1 MRLLL
6 DTHALLWWWSG
17 SKLLPRRVH
26 AAITDPAN
34 EVHVSVVSA
43 WEVATK
49 ERIGKLDGMQG
60 ISAEFETLLKAD
72 QFIALPLA
80 MPHALRA
87 GSYTQAHR
95 DPFDRM
101 LAAQSE
107 LAGLSLVTSDKAL
120 AAFPGPRLW

>member
-17 SKLLPRRVH
+17 SRLLPRRVH
-26 AAITDPAN
+26 TAIADPGN
-34 EVHVSVVSA
+34 EIHVSVVSA
-43 WEVATK
+43 WEVALK
-49 ERIGKLDGMQG
+49 ESLGKLDDMRG
-60 ISAEFETLLKAD
+60 ISAEFESLMRAD
-72 QFIALPLA
+72 GFVALPITL
-80 MPHALRA
+80 PHALRA
-87 GSYTQAHR
+87 GAYAQAHR

-107 LAGLSLVTSDKAL
+107 LANLSLVTRDKDL